1 MADVHVLLDEWIA
14 NVTDDELLT
23 ELKAMKEAGDEN
35 AITDA
40 FFQDLE
46 FGTAGLRGTL
56 GAGTNRMNIY
66 TVGRATQ
73 GFAEYLVKN
82 FENPTV
88 AIARDSRN
96 NGELFVK
103 TAAAIFAANG
113 VTAKLYPKISPVP
126 TLSWAVRDLACSG
139 GVCVTAS
146 HNPAQYNGYKAYGPD
161 GCQIASEVADAIS
174 AAIAG
179 VDMWNGIKSMDFD
192 EAVAAGKIEWIG
204 DDCLERYYDA
214 VVDKSVCNLTEE
226 ESASAPL
233 KLVYTPLNGTGLEC
247 VTRILKR
254 VGLDDV
260 SVVDEQR
267 DPDGDFTTCP
277 YPNPEDRAALELG
290 LRLCERVNPD
300 ILLATDPDADRVGIA
315 VLHDGAYELLT
326 GNEVGVLLIDY
337 IAKRLSERGE
347 DLSEKLVVTTI
358 VSTLMPDAQ
367 AAYYGFEL
375 RRVLTGF
382 KYIGGQIAL
391 LGQNEADRFM
401 FGFEESYGYMSGTYV
416 RDKDAI
422 SASML
427 ICEMA
432 QMYKNEGIDLVEAIE
447 SLYERYGYYLN
458 KTINM
463 SYPGSSGAAKMEA
476 IMDGLR
482 TNPPQVIAGLPVMSI
497 LDYADGA
504 PMTKINGNPDEH
516 QILPDAN
523 VISFDLGDG
532 VRIIIRPSGTE
543 PKIKAYVFSKANTR
557 DQAERLLL
565 ELSSAAQKL
574 LD

>member
-1 MADVHVLLDEWIA
+1 MSTEKEQYDQWLEHVTAEEATQLREQAESIE
-14 NVTDDELLT
+14 ELH
-23 ELKAMKEAGDEN
+23 
-35 AITDA
+35 DA
-40 FFQDLE
+40 FYRELA
-46 FGTAGLRGTL
+46 FGTAGLRGIIGL
-56 GAGTNRMNIY
+56 GPNRMNTY
-66 TVGRATQ
+66 TVGKATQ
-73 GFAEYLVKN
+73 GLANYLN
-82 FENPTV
+82 AHYDNPSV

-96 NGELFVK
+96 GGDEFVR
-103 TAAAIFAANG
+103 AAASVLAANG
-113 VTAKLYPKISPVP
+113 IIAYVYRAIQPTPV
-126 TLSWAVRDLACSG
+126 LSFTVRELDCSAG
-139 GVCVTAS
+139 INVTAS
-146 HNPAQYNGYKAYGPD
+146 HNPAVYNGYKVYGAD
-161 GCQIASEVADAIS
+161 GCQIASQ
-174 AAIAG
+174 AAVEIQANIDG
-179 VDMWNGIKSMDFD
+179 LDFFDDVKRMDFD
-192 EAVAAGKIEWIG
+192 EALTTGLVKWVDDAVIDRFLDEVAAQSVKP
-204 DDCLERYYDA
+204 RDA
-214 VVDKSVCNLTEE
+214 QATH
-226 ESASAPL
+226 
-233 KLVYTPLNGTGLEC
+233 KLRIVYTPLNGTGLEC

-267 DPDGDFTTCP
+267 DPDGNFTTCP

-290 LRLCERVNPD
+290 LRLCETVQPD

-337 IAKRLSERGE
+337 IAKRLGERGV
-347 DLSEKLVVTTI
+347 DLSSKLVITTI

-391 LGQNEADRFM
+391 LGDDHADEFM

-432 QMYKNEGIDLVEAIE
+432 QMYKNDGVDLIEAME

-458 KTINM
+458 RTINM
-463 SYPGSSGAAKMEA
+463 SYPGSSGADKMSA
-476 IMDGLR
+476 IMEGLR
-482 TNPPQVIAGLPVMSI
+482 TNPPQELAGLPVMSI

-516 QILPDAN
+516 QKLPEAN
-523 VISFDLGDG
+523 VVSFDLGDG
-532 VRIIIRPSGTE
+532 VRVIIRPSGTE
-543 PKIKAYVFSKANTR
+543 PKIKAYVFSKADTR
-557 DQAERLLL
+557 DQAEQLLSRL
-565 ELSSAAQKL
+565 SDAAKDL

>member
-1 MADVHVLLDEWIA
+1 MSTEKEQYERWLDHVSAQEAEQLREQADSIE
-14 NVTDDELLT
+14 ELH
-23 ELKAMKEAGDEN
+23 
-35 AITDA
+35 DA
-40 FFQDLE
+40 FYRELA
-46 FGTAGLRGTL
+46 FGTAGLRGIIGL
-56 GAGTNRMNIY
+56 GPNRMNVY
-66 TVGRATQ
+66 TVGKATQ
-73 GFAEYLVKN
+73 GLADYLN
-82 FENPTV
+82 AHYENPSV

-96 NGELFVK
+96 MGEEFVS
-103 TAAAIFAANG
+103 AAACVLAANG
-113 VTAKLYPKISPVP
+113 IVAHVYKAIQPTPV
-126 TLSWAVRDLACSG
+126 LSFTVRDLHCSAG
-139 GVCVTAS
+139 INVTAS
-146 HNPAQYNGYKAYGPD
+146 HNPAAYNGYKVYGED
-161 GCQIASEVADAIS
+161 GCQIASQAAVEIQADID
-174 AAIAG
+174 G
-179 VDMWNGIKSMDFD
+179 LDFFNDVKRMDFD
-192 EAVAAGKIEWIG
+192 DAVAAGLIKWV
-204 DDCLERYYDA
+204 DDT
-214 VVDKSVCNLTEE
+214 VVDRFLDEVAAQSVKPKDAT
-226 ESASAPL
+226 AIDKL
-233 KLVYTPLNGTGLEC
+233 KIVYTPLNGTGLEC

-326 GNEVGVLLIDY
+326 GNEVGVLL
-337 IAKRLSERGE
+337 
-347 DLSEKLVVTTI
+347 
-358 VSTLMPDAQ
+358 
-367 AAYYGFEL
+367 
-375 RRVLTGF
+375 
-382 KYIGGQIAL
+382 
-391 LGQNEADRFM
+391 
-401 FGFEESYGYMSGTYV
+401 
-416 RDKDAI
+416 
-422 SASML
+422 
-427 ICEMA
+427 
-432 QMYKNEGIDLVEAIE
+432 IDLVEAIE

-543 PKIKAYVFSKANTR
+543 PKIKAYVFSKASTR
-557 DQAERLLL
+557 DQAEQLLL

>member
-1 MADVHVLLDEWIA
+1 MSTEKEQYERWLEHVSVQEAKQLREQADSIE
-14 NVTDDELLT
+14 ELH
-23 ELKAMKEAGDEN
+23 
-35 AITDA
+35 DA
-40 FFQDLE
+40 FYRELA
-46 FGTAGLRGTL
+46 FGTAGLRGIIGL
-56 GAGTNRMNIY
+56 GPNRMNVY
-66 TVGRATQ
+66 TVGKATQ
-73 GFAEYLVKN
+73 GLADYLN
-82 FENPTV
+82 AHYENPSV

-96 NGELFVK
+96 MGEEFVS
-103 TAAAIFAANG
+103 AAACVLAANG
-113 VTAKLYPKISPVP
+113 IVAYVYRAIQPTPV
-126 TLSWAVRDLACSG
+126 LSFTVRDLQCSAG
-139 GVCVTAS
+139 INVTAS
-146 HNPAQYNGYKAYGPD
+146 HNPAAYNGYKVYGED
-161 GCQIASEVADAIS
+161 GCQIASQAAVEIQADID
-174 AAIAG
+174 G
-179 VDMWNGIKSMDFD
+179 LDFFDDVKRMDFD
-192 EAVAAGKIEWIG
+192 DAITVGLIKWIDDAIVDRFLDEVAAQSVKPKDAADIDKLKI
-204 DDCLERYYDA
+204 
-214 VVDKSVCNLTEE
+214 
-226 ESASAPL
+226 
-233 KLVYTPLNGTGLEC
+233 VYTPLNGTGLDC
-247 VTRILKR
+247 VTRILER

-267 DPDGDFTTCP
+267 DPDGNFTTCP

-290 LRLCERVNPD
+290 LELCERVNPD

-326 GNEVGVLLIDY
+326 GNEVGVLLVDY
-337 IAKRLSERGE
+337 IAKCLSERGE

-391 LGQNEADRFM
+391 LGQTEADRFM

-432 QMYKNEGIDLVEAIE
+432 QMYKNEGADLIEAIE

-463 SYPGSSGAAKMEA
+463 SYPGSSGADKMEA
-476 IMDGLR
+476 IMDSLR
-482 TNPPQVIAGLPVMSI
+482 TNPPQVIAGLPVVSI
-497 LDYADGA
+497 LDYEDGA

-516 QILPDAN
+516 QILPGAN

-557 DQAERLLL
+557 DQAEQLLF
-565 ELSSAAQKL
+565 ELSNAARKL

>member
-1 MADVHVLLDEWIA
+1 MSTEEEQYERWLEHVTPEEATLLREQATSIE
-14 NVTDDELLT
+14 ELH
-23 ELKAMKEAGDEN
+23 
-35 AITDA
+35 DA
-40 FFQDLE
+40 FYRELS
-46 FGTAGLRGTL
+46 FGTAGLRGIIGL
-56 GAGTNRMNIY
+56 GPNRMNVY
-66 TVGRATQ
+66 TVAKATQ
-73 GFAEYLVKN
+73 GLADYLN
-82 FENPTV
+82 AHYESPSI

-96 NGELFVK
+96 RGEEFVR
-103 TAAAIFAANG
+103 AAAGVLAANG
-113 VTAKLYPKISPVP
+113 VVAHVYRAIQPTPV
-126 TLSWAVRDLACSG
+126 LSFTVRELGCSAG
-139 GVCVTAS
+139 INVTAS
-146 HNPAQYNGYKAYGPD
+146 HNPAAYNGYKVYGDD
-161 GCQIASEVADAIS
+161 GCQIALQAAVEIQEDIDGLDFFDDVKRMDFEEALAAGLVQWVDDAVIDRFLDEVAAQSVKPEDAR
-174 AAIAG
+174 AT
-179 VDMWNGIKSMDFD
+179 
-192 EAVAAGKIEWIG
+192 
-204 DDCLERYYDA
+204 R
-214 VVDKSVCNLTEE
+214 
-226 ESASAPL
+226 
-233 KLVYTPLNGTGLEC
+233 KLRIVYTPLNGTGLEC

-254 VGLDDV
+254 VGLDDL

-267 DPDGDFTTCP
+267 HPDGNFTTCP

-290 LRLCERVNPD
+290 LELCERVRPD

-315 VLHDGAYELLT
+315 VLHDGEYVLLT

-337 IAKRLSERGE
+337 IAKRLGERGV
-347 DLSEKLVVTTI
+347 DLTSKLVVTTI

-382 KYIGGQIAL
+382 KYIGGQIAQ
-391 LGQNEADRFM
+391 LGEDHEDKFM

-432 QMYKNEGIDLVEAIE
+432 QMYKNEGVDLVEAME

-458 KTINM
+458 RTINM
-463 SYPGSSGAAKMEA
+463 SYPGSSGAEKMQA

-482 TNPPQVIAGLPVMSI
+482 TNPPQVIADLPVLSI
-497 LDYADGA
+497 LDYGDGV

-516 QILPDAN
+516 QLLPDAN

-532 VRIIIRPSGTE
+532 IRIIIRPSGTE
-543 PKIKAYVFSKANTR
+543 PKIKAYVFSKASTR
-557 DQAERLLL
+557 EQAEQLLSK
-565 ELSSAAQKL
+565 LSDAAREL

>member
-1 MADVHVLLDEWIA
+1 MSTEEEQYERWLEHVTPEEATLLREQATSIE
-14 NVTDDELLT
+14 ELH
-23 ELKAMKEAGDEN
+23 
-35 AITDA
+35 DA
-40 FFQDLE
+40 FYRELS
-46 FGTAGLRGTL
+46 FGTAGLRGIIGL
-56 GAGTNRMNIY
+56 GPNRMNVY
-66 TVGRATQ
+66 TVAKATQ
-73 GFAEYLVKN
+73 GLADYLN
-82 FENPTV
+82 AHYESPSV

-96 NGELFVK
+96 RGEEFVR
-103 TAAAIFAANG
+103 AAAGVLAANG
-113 VTAKLYPKISPVP
+113 VVAHVYRAIQPTPV
-126 TLSWAVRDLACSG
+126 LSFTVRELGCSAG
-139 GVCVTAS
+139 INVTAS
-146 HNPAQYNGYKAYGPD
+146 HNPAAYNGYKVYGDD
-161 GCQIASEVADAIS
+161 GCQIASQAAVEIQEDIDGLDFFDDVKRMDFEEALAAGLVQWVDDAVIDRFLDEVAAQSVKPEDAR
-174 AAIAG
+174 AT
-179 VDMWNGIKSMDFD
+179 
-192 EAVAAGKIEWIG
+192 
-204 DDCLERYYDA
+204 R
-214 VVDKSVCNLTEE
+214 
-226 ESASAPL
+226 
-233 KLVYTPLNGTGLEC
+233 KLRIVYTPLNGTGLEC

-254 VGLDDV
+254 VGLDDL

-267 DPDGDFTTCP
+267 HPDGNFTTCP

-290 LRLCERVNPD
+290 LELCERVRPD

-315 VLHDGAYELLT
+315 VLHDGEYVLLT

-337 IAKRLSERGE
+337 IAKRLGERGV
-347 DLSEKLVVTTI
+347 DLTSKLVVTTI

-382 KYIGGQIAL
+382 KYIGGQIAQ
-391 LGQNEADRFM
+391 LGEDHEDKFM

-432 QMYKNEGIDLVEAIE
+432 QMYKNEGVDLVEAME

-458 KTINM
+458 RTINM
-463 SYPGSSGAAKMEA
+463 SYPGSSGAEKMQA

-482 TNPPQVIAGLPVMSI
+482 ANPPQVIADLPVLSI
-497 LDYADGA
+497 LDYGDGV

-516 QILPDAN
+516 QLLPDAN

-532 VRIIIRPSGTE
+532 IRIIIRPSGTE
-543 PKIKAYVFSKANTR
+543 PKIKAYVFSKASTR
-557 DQAERLLL
+557 EQAEQLLSK
-565 ELSSAAQKL
+565 LSDAAREL

>member
-1 MADVHVLLDEWIA
+1 MSTEREQYEQWLERVSAEEAEQLREQAESIE
-14 NVTDDELLT
+14 ELH
-23 ELKAMKEAGDEN
+23 
-35 AITDA
+35 DA
-40 FFQDLE
+40 FYRELA
-46 FGTAGLRGTL
+46 FGTAGLRGIIGL
-56 GAGTNRMNIY
+56 GPNRMNVY
-66 TVGRATQ
+66 TVGKATQ
-73 GFAEYLVKN
+73 GLANYLN
-82 FENPTV
+82 AHDENPSV
-88 AIARDSRN
+88 ALARDSRN
-96 NGELFVK
+96 KGDEFVR
-103 TAAAIFAANG
+103 AAAGVLAANG
-113 VTAKLYPKISPVP
+113 IVAHVYEAIQPTPV
-126 TLSWAVRDLACSG
+126 LSFTVRELGCSAG
-139 GVCVTAS
+139 INVTAS
-146 HNPAQYNGYKAYGPD
+146 HNPAAYNGYKVYGAD
-161 GCQIASEVADAIS
+161 GCQIASQAAVEIQADID
-174 AAIAG
+174 G
-179 VDMWNGIKSMDFD
+179 LDFFDDVKRMDFD
-192 EAVAAGKIEWIG
+192 EALAVGLVKWVDDAVIDRFLDEVAAQSVKPK
-204 DDCLERYYDA
+204 DA
-214 VVDKSVCNLTEE
+214 QATH
-226 ESASAPL
+226 
-233 KLVYTPLNGTGLEC
+233 KLRIVYTPLNGTGLEC

-267 DPDGDFTTCP
+267 DPDGNFTTCP

-290 LRLCERVNPD
+290 LKLCETVQPD

-337 IAKRLSERGE
+337 IAKRLGERGV
-347 DLSEKLVVTTI
+347 DLSSKLVVTTI

-391 LGQNEADRFM
+391 LGADHADEFM

-432 QMYKNEGIDLVEAIE
+432 QMYKNEGVDLVEAME

-458 KTINM
+458 RTINM
-463 SYPGSSGAAKMEA
+463 SYPGSSGADKMSA
-476 IMDGLR
+476 IMEGLR
-482 TNPPQVIAGLPVMSI
+482 TNPPQELAGLPVVSI
-497 LDYADGA
+497 LDYADDA

-516 QILPDAN
+516 QTLPKAN

-543 PKIKAYVFSKANTR
+543 PKIKAYVFSKADIR
-557 DQAERLLL
+557 EQAEQLLS
-565 ELSSAAQKL
+565 ELSDAAQKL

>member
-1 MADVHVLLDEWIA
+1 MSTEKEQYERWLEHASAQEAEQLREQADSIE
-14 NVTDDELLT
+14 ELH
-23 ELKAMKEAGDEN
+23 
-35 AITDA
+35 DA
-40 FFQDLE
+40 FYRELA
-46 FGTAGLRGTL
+46 FGTAGLRGIIGL
-56 GAGTNRMNIY
+56 GPNRMNVY
-66 TVGRATQ
+66 TVGKATQ
-73 GFAEYLVKN
+73 GLADYLN
-82 FENPTV
+82 AHYENPSV

-96 NGELFVK
+96 MGEEFVS
-103 TAAAIFAANG
+103 AAACVLAANG
-113 VTAKLYPKISPVP
+113 IVAHVYRAIQPTPV
-126 TLSWAVRDLACSG
+126 LSFTVRDLHCSAG
-139 GVCVTAS
+139 INVTAS
-146 HNPAQYNGYKAYGPD
+146 HNPAAYNGYKVYGED
-161 GCQIASEVADAIS
+161 GCQIASQAAVEIQADID
-174 AAIAG
+174 G
-179 VDMWNGIKSMDFD
+179 LDFFNDVKRMDFD
-192 EAVAAGKIEWIG
+192 DAVAAGLIKWV
-204 DDCLERYYDA
+204 DDT
-214 VVDKSVCNLTEE
+214 VVDRFIDEVAAQSVKPEDAT
-226 ESASAPL
+226 AIDKL
-233 KLVYTPLNGTGLEC
+233 KIVYTPLNGTGLEC

-260 SVVDEQR
+260 SIVDEQR

-543 PKIKAYVFSKANTR
+543 PKIKAYVFSKASTR
-557 DQAERLLL
+557 DQAEQLLF
-565 ELSSAAQKL
+565 ELSSAAQEL

>member
-1 MADVHVLLDEWIA
+1 MSIEKEQYERWLEHVSAQEAEQLREQADSIE
-14 NVTDDELLT
+14 ELH
-23 ELKAMKEAGDEN
+23 
-35 AITDA
+35 DA
-40 FFQDLE
+40 FYRELA
-46 FGTAGLRGTL
+46 FGTAGLRGIIGL
-56 GAGTNRMNIY
+56 GPNRMNVY
-66 TVGRATQ
+66 TVGKATQ
-73 GFAEYLVKN
+73 GLADYLN
-82 FENPTV
+82 AHYENPSV

-96 NGELFVK
+96 MGEEFVS
-103 TAAAIFAANG
+103 AAACVLAANG
-113 VTAKLYPKISPVP
+113 IVAHVYRAIQPTPV
-126 TLSWAVRDLACSG
+126 LSFTVRDLHCSAG
-139 GVCVTAS
+139 INVTAS
-146 HNPAQYNGYKAYGPD
+146 HNPAAYNGYKVYGED
-161 GCQIASEVADAIS
+161 GCQIASQAAVEIQADID
-174 AAIAG
+174 G
-179 VDMWNGIKSMDFD
+179 LDFFNDVKRMDFD
-192 EAVAAGKIEWIG
+192 DAVAAGLIKWV
-204 DDCLERYYDA
+204 DDT
-214 VVDKSVCNLTEE
+214 VVDRFIDEVAAQSVKPEDAT
-226 ESASAPL
+226 AIDKL
-233 KLVYTPLNGTGLEC
+233 KIVYTPLNGTGLEC

-260 SVVDEQR
+260 SIVDEQR

-543 PKIKAYVFSKANTR
+543 PKIKAYVFSKASTR
-557 DQAERLLL
+557 DQAEQLLF
-565 ELSSAAQKL
+565 ELSSAAQEL

>member
-1 MADVHVLLDEWIA
+1 MSTEKEQYDQWLEHVTAEEATQLREQAESIE
-14 NVTDDELLT
+14 ELH
-23 ELKAMKEAGDEN
+23 
-35 AITDA
+35 DA
-40 FFQDLE
+40 FYRELA
-46 FGTAGLRGTL
+46 FGTAGLRGIIGL
-56 GAGTNRMNIY
+56 GPNRMNTY
-66 TVGRATQ
+66 TVGKATQ
-73 GFAEYLVKN
+73 GLANYLN
-82 FENPTV
+82 AHYDNPSV

-96 NGELFVK
+96 GGDEFVR
-103 TAAAIFAANG
+103 AAASVLAANG
-113 VTAKLYPKISPVP
+113 IVAYVYRAIQPTPV
-126 TLSWAVRDLACSG
+126 LSFTVRELGCSAG
-139 GVCVTAS
+139 INVTAS
-146 HNPAQYNGYKAYGPD
+146 HNPAAYNGYKVYGAD
-161 GCQIASEVADAIS
+161 GCQIASQAAVEIQANIDGLDFFDDA
-174 AAIAG
+174 
-179 VDMWNGIKSMDFD
+179 KRMDFD
-192 EAVAAGKIEWIG
+192 EALTAGLVKWVDDAVIDRFLDEVAAQ
-204 DDCLERYYDA
+204 
-214 VVDKSVCNLTEE
+214 SVKPRDVQATH
-226 ESASAPL
+226 
-233 KLVYTPLNGTGLEC
+233 KLRIVYTPLNGTGLEC

-267 DPDGDFTTCP
+267 DPDGNFTTCP

-290 LRLCERVNPD
+290 LRLCETVQPD

-337 IAKRLSERGE
+337 IAKRLGERGV
-347 DLSEKLVVTTI
+347 DLSSKLVITTI

-391 LGQNEADRFM
+391 LGDDHADEFM

-432 QMYKNEGIDLVEAIE
+432 QMYKNDGFDLIEAME

-458 KTINM
+458 RTINM
-463 SYPGSSGAAKMEA
+463 SYPGSSGADKMSA
-476 IMDGLR
+476 IMEGLR
-482 TNPPQVIAGLPVMSI
+482 TNPPQELAGLPVMSI

-516 QILPDAN
+516 QKLPEAN
-523 VISFDLGDG
+523 VVSFDLGDG
-532 VRIIIRPSGTE
+532 VRVIIRPSGTE
-543 PKIKAYVFSKANTR
+543 PKIKAYVFSKADTR
-557 DQAERLLL
+557 DQAEQLLSRL
-565 ELSSAAQKL
+565 SDAAKDL

>member
-1 MADVHVLLDEWIA
+1 MSTEKEQCERWLEHVSVQEAKQLREQADSIE
-14 NVTDDELLT
+14 ELH
-23 ELKAMKEAGDEN
+23 
-35 AITDA
+35 DA
-40 FFQDLE
+40 FYRELA
-46 FGTAGLRGTL
+46 FGTAGLRGIIGL
-56 GAGTNRMNIY
+56 GPNRMNVY
-66 TVGRATQ
+66 TVGKATQ
-73 GFAEYLVKN
+73 GLADYLN
-82 FENPTV
+82 AHYENPSV

-96 NGELFVK
+96 MGEEFVS
-103 TAAAIFAANG
+103 AAACVLAANG
-113 VTAKLYPKISPVP
+113 IVAYVYRAIQPTPV
-126 TLSWAVRDLACSG
+126 LSFTVRDLHCSAG
-139 GVCVTAS
+139 INVTAS
-146 HNPAQYNGYKAYGPD
+146 HNPAAYNGYKVYGED
-161 GCQIASEVADAIS
+161 GCQIASQAAVEIQADID
-174 AAIAG
+174 G
-179 VDMWNGIKSMDFD
+179 LDFFDDVKRMDFD
-192 EAVAAGKIEWIG
+192 DAITVGLIKWIDDAIVDRFLDEVAAQSVKPKDAADIDKLKI
-204 DDCLERYYDA
+204 
-214 VVDKSVCNLTEE
+214 
-226 ESASAPL
+226 
-233 KLVYTPLNGTGLEC
+233 VYTPLNGTGLDC
-247 VTRILKR
+247 VTRILER

-267 DPDGDFTTCP
+267 DPDGNFTTCP

-290 LRLCERVNPD
+290 LELCERVNPD

-326 GNEVGVLLIDY
+326 GNEVGVLLVDY
-337 IAKRLSERGE
+337 IAKCLSERGE

-391 LGQNEADRFM
+391 LGQTEADRFM

-432 QMYKNEGIDLVEAIE
+432 QMYKNEGADLIEAIE

-463 SYPGSSGAAKMEA
+463 SYPGSSGADKMEA
-476 IMDGLR
+476 IMDSLR
-482 TNPPQVIAGLPVMSI
+482 TNPPQVIAGLPVVSI
-497 LDYADGA
+497 LDYEDGA

-516 QILPDAN
+516 QILPGAN

-557 DQAERLLL
+557 DQAEQLLF
-565 ELSSAAQKL
+565 ELSNAARKL

>member
-1 MADVHVLLDEWIA
+1 MSTEKEQYERWLEHVSVQEAKQLREQADSIE
-14 NVTDDELLT
+14 ELH
-23 ELKAMKEAGDEN
+23 
-35 AITDA
+35 DA
-40 FFQDLE
+40 FYRELA
-46 FGTAGLRGTL
+46 FGTAGLRGIIGL
-56 GAGTNRMNIY
+56 GPNRMNVY
-66 TVGRATQ
+66 TVGKATQ
-73 GFAEYLVKN
+73 GLADYLN
-82 FENPTV
+82 AHYENPSV

-96 NGELFVK
+96 MGEEFVS
-103 TAAAIFAANG
+103 AAACVLAANG
-113 VTAKLYPKISPVP
+113 IVAYVYRAIQPTPV
-126 TLSWAVRDLACSG
+126 LSFTVRDLHCSAG
-139 GVCVTAS
+139 INVTAS
-146 HNPAQYNGYKAYGPD
+146 HNPAAYNGYKVYGED
-161 GCQIASEVADAIS
+161 GCQIASQAAVEIQADID
-174 AAIAG
+174 G
-179 VDMWNGIKSMDFD
+179 LDFFDDVKRMDFD
-192 EAVAAGKIEWIG
+192 DAITVGLIKWIDDAIVDRFLDEVAAQSVKPKDAADIDKLKI
-204 DDCLERYYDA
+204 
-214 VVDKSVCNLTEE
+214 
-226 ESASAPL
+226 
-233 KLVYTPLNGTGLEC
+233 VYTPLNGTGLDC
-247 VTRILKR
+247 VTRILER

-267 DPDGDFTTCP
+267 DPDGNFTTCP

-290 LRLCERVNPD
+290 LELCERVNPD

-326 GNEVGVLLIDY
+326 GNEVGVLLVDY
-337 IAKRLSERGE
+337 IAKCLSERGE

-391 LGQNEADRFM
+391 LGQTEADRFM

-432 QMYKNEGIDLVEAIE
+432 QMYKNEGADLIEAIE

-463 SYPGSSGAAKMEA
+463 SYPGSSGADKMEA
-476 IMDGLR
+476 IMDSLR
-482 TNPPQVIAGLPVMSI
+482 TNPPQVIAGLPVVSI
-497 LDYADGA
+497 LDYEDGA

-516 QILPDAN
+516 QILPGAN

-557 DQAERLLL
+557 DQAEQLLF
-565 ELSSAAQKL
+565 ELSNAARKL

>member
-1 MADVHVLLDEWIA
+1 MSTEKEQYERWLEHVSVQEAKQLREQADSIE
-14 NVTDDELLT
+14 ELH
-23 ELKAMKEAGDEN
+23 
-35 AITDA
+35 DA
-40 FFQDLE
+40 FYRELA
-46 FGTAGLRGTL
+46 FGTAGLRGIIGL
-56 GAGTNRMNIY
+56 GPNRMNVY
-66 TVGRATQ
+66 TVGKATQ
-73 GFAEYLVKN
+73 GLADYLN
-82 FENPTV
+82 AHYENPSV

-96 NGELFVK
+96 MGEEFVS
-103 TAAAIFAANG
+103 AAACVLAANG
-113 VTAKLYPKISPVP
+113 IVAYVYRAIQPTPV
-126 TLSWAVRDLACSG
+126 LSFTVRDLHCSAG
-139 GVCVTAS
+139 INVTAS
-146 HNPAQYNGYKAYGPD
+146 HNPAAYNGYKVYGED
-161 GCQIASEVADAIS
+161 GCQIASQAAVEIQADID
-174 AAIAG
+174 G
-179 VDMWNGIKSMDFD
+179 LDFFDDVKRMDFD
-192 EAVAAGKIEWIG
+192 DAITAGLIKWIDDAIVDRFLDEVAAQSVKPKDAADIDKLKI
-204 DDCLERYYDA
+204 
-214 VVDKSVCNLTEE
+214 
-226 ESASAPL
+226 
-233 KLVYTPLNGTGLEC
+233 VYTPLNGTGLDC
-247 VTRILKR
+247 VTRILER

-267 DPDGDFTTCP
+267 DPDGNFTTCP

-290 LRLCERVNPD
+290 LELCERVNPD

-326 GNEVGVLLIDY
+326 GNEVGVLLVDY
-337 IAKRLSERGE
+337 IAKCLSERGE

-391 LGQNEADRFM
+391 LGQTEADRFM

-432 QMYKNEGIDLVEAIE
+432 QMYKNEGADLIEAIE

-463 SYPGSSGAAKMEA
+463 SYPGSSGADKMEA
-476 IMDGLR
+476 IMDSLR
-482 TNPPQVIAGLPVMSI
+482 TNPPQVIAGLPVVSI

-516 QILPDAN
+516 QILPGAN

-557 DQAERLLL
+557 DQAEQLLF
-565 ELSSAAQKL
+565 ELSNAARKL

>member
-1 MADVHVLLDEWIA
+1 MSTEKEQYERWLEHVSAQEAEQLREQADSIE
-14 NVTDDELLT
+14 ELH
-23 ELKAMKEAGDEN
+23 
-35 AITDA
+35 DA
-40 FFQDLE
+40 FYRELA
-46 FGTAGLRGTL
+46 FGTAGLRGIIGL
-56 GAGTNRMNIY
+56 GPNRMNVY
-66 TVGRATQ
+66 TVGKATQ
-73 GFAEYLVKN
+73 GLADYLN
-82 FENPTV
+82 AHYENPSV

-96 NGELFVK
+96 MGEEFVS
-103 TAAAIFAANG
+103 AAACVLAANG
-113 VTAKLYPKISPVP
+113 IVAHVYRAIQPTPV
-126 TLSWAVRDLACSG
+126 LSFTVRDLHCSAG
-139 GVCVTAS
+139 INVTAS
-146 HNPAQYNGYKAYGPD
+146 HNPAAYNGYKVYGED
-161 GCQIASEVADAIS
+161 GCQIASQAAVEIQADID
-174 AAIAG
+174 G
-179 VDMWNGIKSMDFD
+179 LDFFNDVKRMDFD
-192 EAVAAGKIEWIG
+192 DAVAADLIKWV
-204 DDCLERYYDA
+204 DDT
-214 VVDKSVCNLTEE
+214 VVDRFLDEVAAQSVKPEDAT
-226 ESASAPL
+226 AIDKL
-233 KLVYTPLNGTGLEC
+233 KIVYTPLNGTGLEC

-290 LRLCERVNPD
+290 LRLCESVNPD

-482 TNPPQVIAGLPVMSI
+482 TNPPQAIAGLPVTSI

-543 PKIKAYVFSKANTR
+543 PKIKAYVFSKASTR
-557 DQAERLLL
+557 DQAEQLLL
-565 ELSSAAQKL
+565 ELSSAAQEL